1 VDESKLYM
9 NRLILGVTHLCTRT
23 RELAGTRGAEP
34 IALMPIRECLDML
47 GHTVDELANALD
59 RAAAGSGV
67 DGPRA
72 ALPRAAAP
80 EPEVSWLVGA
90 DEG

>member
-1 VDESKLYM
+1 
-9 NRLILGVTHLCTRT
+9 
-23 RELAGTRGAEP
+23 
-34 IALMPIRECLDML
+34 
-47 GHTVDELANALD
+47 VDELANALD